1 MIKIEKLW
9 VTRTLQFL
17 LVIIEPIL
25 RKHRK
30 RLKTKYIEKAALF

>member
-9 VTRTLQFL
+9 ITRTLQFL

-25 RKHRK
+25 RGSFSNPVD
-30 RLKTKYIEKAALF
+30 EE

>member
-25 RKHRK
+25 RKHPFGV
-30 RLKTKYIEKAALF
+30 LF

>member
-25 RKHRK
+25 RGSLSNGVDKSQ
-30 RLKTKYIEKAALF
+30 LKIK